1 MIDLNA
7 NILIKN
13 LLKQADMASQPGTVN
28 VKNRSLDF
36 HVFDRNRLKQHLS
49 KLPEVVKQSLE
60 KQISDFDKAFSQF
73 PSAQHKDYSG
83 MLRIAYAEDRLIS
96 EEKLS
101 QLQKQNPQLVNTAQ
115 FVRDYGIQLP
125 PDSAGVSNGQKI
137 DKGIGSKHW
146 FSIFGYAY
154 QDLGA
159 TGKDYHVNQKR
170 NKVARQ
176 IQENVTGKQY
186 RNSINGTFQV
196 VAIGQ
201 GFTFAIVSEGGTTY
215 VFDSTVTSNSITMRK
230 FFNEPIIMGKSAV
243 YVTQDHISYINNAD
257 AIISQNPEQEK
268 FIWGIFADQ
277 ANGSFYLQKKSRYGA
292 GGRPAIDRDTG
303 QKIERTVGDKVFLN
317 FNQVQ
322 SLANQNTLGKVYRVT
337 AQSEEDF
344 DAQEVASGYKYVY
357 TIEDENTIQKI
368 INPRNRE
375 EFAYSVPA
383 LKQLRQWLENNNKSV
398 RFDDNGNIV
407 DSAEDIHTSLEG
419 FIIYMAGP
427 DFSSGSSFGEG
438 KTFGKH
444 DMVQNKDI
452 PENDMVTTIG
462 NDVVVKRETFVV
474 VAKQISIPRMIASER
489 YYENKFSQKKIV
501 LSPWREVRSG
511 LSSLSE
517 AVAEMKKIIVGSGG
531 RIVEDNEGNLVMQDP
546 LSRLQPDSRGIQ
558 KADKAFQEFRGNQP
572 PKAQLPQAPQR
583 PPEQIEPPDVGMG
596 NIANSLI
603 RRLNSNV

>member
-1 MIDLNA
+1 MELNA
-7 NILIKN
+7 NILIRN

-28 VKNRSLDF
+28 VKNRNLDF

-49 KLPEVVKQSLE
+49 KLPDVVKQSLE
-60 KQISDFDKAFSQF
+60 KQIADFDKAFAQF
-73 PSAQHKDYSG
+73 PSAQHKDYAG
-83 MLRIAYAEDRLIS
+83 MLRIAYAEDRLVS
-96 EEKLS
+96 EEKLN
-101 QLQKQNPQLVNTAQ
+101 QLQKENPELVATAQ

-125 PDSAGVSNGQKI
+125 PDSVGVSSGQKI

-154 QDLGA
+154 QELGA
-159 TGKDYHVNQKR
+159 NGKDYHVNQKR

-186 RNSINGTFQV
+186 RNSINGTFQIV
-196 VAIGQ
+196 PIGG

-215 VFDSTVTSNSITMRK
+215 IFDSTVTSNSITMRK
-230 FFNEPIIMGKSAV
+230 FFNEPIIIGRSAV

-257 AIISQNPEQEK
+257 ALIKDNPGQEQ
-268 FIWGIFADQ
+268 FIWGIFAEQ
-277 ANGSFYLQKKSRYGA
+277 ATGAFYLQKKSRYGS
-292 GGRPAIDRDTG
+292 GGRPVIDKDTG
-303 QKIERTVGDKVFLN
+303 QKVERTTGDKVPLS

-322 SLANQNTLGKVYRVT
+322 SLANQNTLGKIYRVT
-337 AQSEEDF
+337 AQTEDDF

-368 INPRNRE
+368 MNPRNRE

-383 LKQLRQWLENNNKSV
+383 IKQLKQWLQSKSQST
-398 RFDDNGNIV
+398 RFDDEGNTV
-407 DSAEDIHTSLEG
+407 DSSPEDIHTSLEG
-419 FIIYMAGP
+419 FIVYMAGP

-452 PENDMVTTIG
+452 PEDDVVTTIG

-489 YYENKFSQKKIV
+489 YYENKFNQKRIV

-511 LSSLSE
+511 LPSLSD
-517 AVAEMKKIIVGSGG
+517 AVAEMKKIIVGDGG
-531 RIVEDNEGNLVMQDP
+531 RIVEDDEGNLAKQDP
-546 LSRLQPDSRGIQ
+546 LIRLQPDSRGVQ
-558 KADKAFQEFRGNQP
+558 KADKAFQEFTGNQP
-572 PKAQLPQAPQR
+572 PKAQLPQAPKKL
-583 PPEQIEPPDVGMG
+583 PDPNEKPDDGMG
-596 NIANSLI
+596 AIAKSFI